1 MDDTY
6 RVEITRRNRHVAT
19 HVAYALE
26 EARALARRLRTE
38 YPEAYYQIRVLH
50 PAPAGA
56 GPGFLIPMRP
66 CPKCGRPHAG
76 REC

>member
-26 EARALARRLRTE
+26 EARALAMRLRLS
-38 YPEAYYQIRVLH
+38 YPEPSYRVRVH
-50 PAPAGA
+50 TPPPAHV

-66 CPKCGRPHAG
+66 CPKCGAPHPG
-76 REC
+76 RC